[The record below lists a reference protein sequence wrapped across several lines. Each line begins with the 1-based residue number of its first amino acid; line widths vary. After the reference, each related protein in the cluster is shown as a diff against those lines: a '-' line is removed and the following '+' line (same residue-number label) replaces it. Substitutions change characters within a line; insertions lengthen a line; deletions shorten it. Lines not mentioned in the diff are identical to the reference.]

1 MNEEQKIRYS
11 RHILL
16 KDLGY
21 EGQDKIANSHVLVIG
36 AGGLGSPATMYLAS
50 GGFGKLTLVDNDQVE
65 LTNLQRQIL
74 HSTDRI
80 GKNKAESG
88 KQTLTG
94 INPTI
99 DIVTITDRMEKH
111 PCRTRQDCRRRAGLY
126 RQFQNTS
133 DYQSCLYGRRRSTCV
148 RCRRPV

>member
-1 MNEEQKIRYS
+1 MNEEQEVRYS

-16 KDLGY
+16 KDLGS

-36 AGGLGSPATMYLAS
+36 AGGLGSPASMYLAS

-88 KQTLTG
+88 KQILL
-94 INPTI
+94 P
-99 DIVTITDRMEKH
+99 
-111 PCRTRQDCRRRAGLY
+111 
-126 RQFQNTS
+126 
-133 DYQSCLYGRRRSTCV
+133 
-148 RCRRPV
+148 